1 MLKSL
6 TTGNLPDTLAED
18 SFMNGAAE
26 IPAFLQANAAALGL
40 TYPEYTLVIA
50 QVQDALTA
58 YPDALNTFKT
68 KLDEYT
74 AAKTAYTAAKTT
86 MDAASNLLSFQKTDA
101 LETRLR
107 VSSGLKVL
115 LAASLSYGNSS
126 PSELSEEE
134 QAELKARQNALL
146 PVWQGGRVFWY
157 SIGRPEI
164 QSVRRVSGAR
174 HVVEW
179 IQPEGGS
186 VGVECFEVLLD
197 DVVTKTTTKTVA
209 YLDIQPGSHFIK
221 VRAIGDFGTSNRES
235 NPQSYGYTS

>member
-6 TTGNLPDTLAED
+6 TTGNLPDTLTED

-26 IPAFLQANAAALGL
+26 MPAFLQTNAVALGL
-40 TYPEYTLVIA
+40 DDPEYALIIA

-58 YPDALNTFKT
+58 YPDAFNTFKT

-74 AAKTAYTAAKTT
+74 AAKTAYTAAKVT

-107 VSSGLKVL
+107 VSSGLEVL
-115 LAASLSYGNSS
+115 LAASLSYGNAS

-146 PVWQGGRVFWY
+146 PIWQGGRVFWY
-157 SIGRPEI
+157 NIKRPEI
-164 QSVRRVSGAR
+164 QVVRRLSGTR
-174 HVVEW
+174 HVLEW
-179 IQPEGGS
+179 IQPEGGT
-186 VGVECFEVLLD
+186 VDVECFEVLLD
-197 DVVTKTTTKTVA
+197 DSIVKTTTKTVA
-209 YLDIQPGSHFIK
+209 YLDIAPGSHFIK

-235 NPQSYGYTS
+235 NPRSYGYTD